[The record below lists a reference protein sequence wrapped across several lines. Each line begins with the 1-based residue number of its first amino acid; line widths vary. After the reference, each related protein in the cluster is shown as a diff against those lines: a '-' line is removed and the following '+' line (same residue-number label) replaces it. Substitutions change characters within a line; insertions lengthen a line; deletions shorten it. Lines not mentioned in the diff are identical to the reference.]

1 MESLPEAACHKTG
14 IPENRRKAIYGTGSD
29 TKPAAGILLA
39 AGFANNRLKDESAA
53 VFHIVKCVGAWYDE
67 ATGREMSA
75 SREQFDRHRGGQL
88 PGEQ

>member
-14 IPENRRKAIYGTGSD
+14 IPENRRKAIYGTGIKHKTSRRQV
-29 TKPAAGILLA
+29 ACGW
-39 AGFANNRLKDESAA
+39 FANNRLKDESAA

-75 SREQFDRHRGGQL
+75 SREQFDRRCGGQL
-88 PGEQ
+88 PGGQ